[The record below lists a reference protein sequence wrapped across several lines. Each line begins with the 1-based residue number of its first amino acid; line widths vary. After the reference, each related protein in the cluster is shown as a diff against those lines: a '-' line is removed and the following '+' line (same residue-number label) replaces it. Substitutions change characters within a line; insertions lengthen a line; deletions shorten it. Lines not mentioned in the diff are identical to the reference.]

1 MAQYAGAINAH
12 IANPSAAP
20 DEEWQRITAALD
32 AVAQQKNSY
41 IAGLYWYTDLDSA
54 KKASKALGKP
64 ILSLRL
70 LGKLTD
76 EFSCAN
82 SRFFRT
88 VLYPNEEVSTLLHD
102 RFVLHWQSVR
112 PVPTVT
118 IDFGDGRK
126 LERTLTGNSIHY
138 ILDSDAR
145 PLDAL
150 PGLYGPKAFVR
161 GLLDAERLYKLP
173 AGMNDVERN
182 LTRQIYY
189 GDQHRRISA
198 AWLSDTMKIGGT
210 APKGFTIVKGRNG
223 DALSIAPLA
232 ITKAI
237 TETSI
242 LRAMNMAT
250 DELGK
255 ITDEAAWKKIA
266 QLHPTD
272 AELDNRSISLIRRQN
287 PTITEDDLTHL
298 TRNFQ
303 ELIALIPCALEHVS
317 NDIPA
322 HWRALGSCGDGLD
335 QQQVE
340 IHRAHRC
347 TRWRGALAGACVADR
362 RAQVIV
368 EWHAVGHA
376 QPAGGPFFHTGHM
389 HVAGRGGLAAQGLQP
404 RQRITR
410 GSGRQRR
417 LVAGRGRGDP
427 VEHHHAGA
435 GSGSRRGGIRPAGL
449 AVGIQEA
456 LEQGDGCG
464 HPIAAATGLGR
475 QMGRMA
481 SQQGGSHQGKGIDV
495 GHG

>member
-1 MAQYAGAINAH
+1 MNSTFRFLSLLLLVLFSTQISFATEPAEVLARKAVSENAAASTAAIEELRSLGPAGLQALMTQYAEAIDTH
-12 IANPSAAP
+12 IKNPSAVP
-20 DEEWQRITAALD
+20 DEEWQRISAALD
-32 AVAQQKNSY
+32 TVAQQKNSY
-41 IAGLYWYTDLDSA
+41 IAGLYWYTDLDRA

-161 GLLDAERLYKLP
+161 GLLDAERLFKSL
-173 AGMNDVERN
+173 GGKNDLERN

-210 APKGFTIVKGRNG
+210 APKGFMIVKGRNG

-232 ITKAI
+232 VTKAI

-272 AELDNRSISLIRRQN
+272 AMLDNRSLVLIEQQN
-287 PTITEDDLTHL
+287 PRLTVNEL
-298 TRNFQ
+298 YRLIGKFQ
-303 ELIALIPCALEHVS
+303 EAVALDTVRNEYLMHTKLYEWLLNDPARDDIEKLNQKVYDALFLSPGSDPWLGLFSPE
-317 NDIPA
+317 IYT
-322 HWRALGSCGDGLD
+322 ALDN
-335 QQQVE
+335 
-340 IHRAHRC
+340 
-347 TRWRGALAGACVADR
+347 
-362 RAQVIV
+362 
-368 EWHAVGHA
+368 
-376 QPAGGPFFHTGHM
+376 GG
-389 HVAGRGGLAAQGLQP
+389 V
-404 RQRITR
+404 
-410 GSGRQRR
+410 
-417 LVAGRGRGDP
+417 
-427 VEHHHAGA
+427 
-435 GSGSRRGGIRPAGL
+435 
-449 AVGIQEA
+449 
-456 LEQGDGCG
+456 
-464 HPIAAATGLGR
+464 
-475 QMGRMA
+475 
-481 SQQGGSHQGKGIDV
+481 KN
-495 GHG
+495 